1 MNLKEKV
8 ALARKIA
15 SDILED
21 TDFMSVVEYLETEGL
36 DEDLAV
42 DLLSIINTAIVAE
55 LKGN

>member
-1 MNLKEKV
+1 MNLVEKV